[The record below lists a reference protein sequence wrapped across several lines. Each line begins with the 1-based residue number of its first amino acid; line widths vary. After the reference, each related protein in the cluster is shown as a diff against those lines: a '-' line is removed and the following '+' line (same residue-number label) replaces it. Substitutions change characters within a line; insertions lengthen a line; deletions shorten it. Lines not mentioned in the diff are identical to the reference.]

1 MPDNWYFTEQVR
13 RQNEADFER
22 AKMQN
27 KKMQDAQ
34 RPARSRMAN
43 YLGLSPTDEA
53 GWPIDLID
61 RLRTVEFFDGHDALH
76 RELDKL
82 NRK

>member
-22 AKMQN
+22 AKLRGQE
-27 KKMQDAQ
+27 MQDAQ

-43 YLGLSPTDEA
+43 FLGLNPADEA
-53 GWPIDLID
+53 DWPIDLID
-61 RLRTVEFFDGHDALH
+61 RLRTVEFFDGHDALR